1 MPTTGSPTLDDW
13 LDGGLLTG
21 DNIVWVV
28 DHEDDRSALT
38 SSFLREAPDAA
49 RHLCFARSATCRH
62 PAAIEVIHVQSGG
75 LLDPERAEDLVLA
88 PDVTERTRLVLERID
103 DLVAAWGAAE
113 TVAFYRRTCP
123 RLFDRGAI
131 AYWMAGAEVGPA
143 VVDGVARIA
152 QCVFEVRSGQLRV
165 VKAEGRPRR
174 LQGATTRFEIR
185 SGVPVVSREHA
196 LGRLGEGLRRT
207 RRERNLTQAQI
218 AGFAGVT
225 PAAISQAETGRRG
238 LSVDTLVTLCEAL
251 HIGIDDLL
259 GTGRAP
265 DPLLARRDR
274 SHDDGPVA
282 LFPDPD
288 LGPRTY
294 LLRVD
299 PGASIA
305 PPFAHK
311 GTELVLVATGL
322 VLVDLGDSTPV
333 LRGGDALRVTR
344 NGVRRLD
351 NLADSPATV
360 FWIAVDQ
367 VAAAGNG
374 TDDPTAWS
382 LR

>member
-1 MPTTGSPTLDDW
+1 MPNSGSPTLDDW
-13 LDGGLLTG
+13 LDGGLLAG

-28 DHEDDRSALT
+28 DHEDDQSALT
-38 SSFLREAPDAA
+38 SSFLREGTGTT
-49 RHLCFARSATCRH
+49 RRLCFARASTCSHRGGT
-62 PAAIEVIHVQSGG
+62 EVIHVDSGG
-75 LLDPERAEDLVLA
+75 RLDPVRAEHMVLA
-88 PDVTERTRLVLERID
+88 PDIADRSRLVLERVD
-103 DLVAAWGAAE
+103 DLVAVWGAAE

-131 AYWMAGAEVGPA
+131 AYWMAGPDVGPA
-143 VVDGVARIA
+143 VIDGIARIA
-152 QCVFEVRSGQLRV
+152 QCMFEVRSGQLRV

-174 LQGATTRFEIR
+174 IQGATTRFETR
-185 SGVPVVSREHA
+185 SGIPVVAREHA

-274 SHDDGPVA
+274 SPAAGPVA
-282 LFPDPD
+282 LFPDPE

-299 PGASIA
+299 PGASIT

-333 LRGGDALRVTR
+333 LRGGDALRATLS
-344 NGVRRLD
+344 GVRRLE